1 MDDAADLN
9 MKSAD
14 TSNPFVSVPVEVVVS
29 VGKAR
34 PLIRDLV
41 SLGENAVLTLDK
53 RVEDPVDLYVG
64 DRLVAR
70 GQLEELEG
78 DQAGQLAVRLTE
90 IADLQSGLG

>member
-1 MDDAADLN
+1 MDDAADFN
-9 MKSAD
+9 TKPAD
-14 TSNPFVSVPVEVVVS
+14 SGNPFVSVPVEVVVS

-41 SLGENAVLTLDK
+41 SLGENAILTLDK

-78 DQAGQLAVRLTE
+78 DQAGQLPL
-90 IADLQSGLG
+90 L